1 MKRNSVLWRYL
12 KLLDKRLWI
21 YLTAI
26 FMMTAFNALFDV
38 IGSVLTGQ
46 IFDIAQSGQF
56 EGIYTSVICN
66 VLIGIAAIITA
77 VFFMNIY
84 NNEAKRGCVEIKK
97 KVFAKAMRL
106 PVEYYDT
113 HHSGDLLSRLVYD
126 TDKAGAIYA
135 SRLRRVLAPMI
146 SVVVYIAAMLMLN
159 PLMTVILAVINI
171 MLVFVNT
178 SLSKPMEHV
187 GKVMAESFAKMT
199 EKLSNIISGIEISK
213 IYDVAHMTEMQYKKA
228 NQRYVQEQK
237 KKMYLSSILESFN
250 VGFDLLCAL
259 MFLVVGVYFLQLG
272 LVTIGEMAAIYTMYG
287 ALSFRFLQLGK
298 YYPELI
304 NCIAYAERIFEFLE
318 SAEENNR
325 INDIQAADNSD
336 IAVGMKN
343 CDNAV
348 EIENIVFAY
357 DSKKQVF
364 DGVSLNIPKGK
375 TAAVT
380 GRSGGGKSTLAKLML
395 GFYPYK
401 SGDIRFFGKSMK
413 KLGTENVRKL
423 ISYVPQEPYLF
434 EVSIMENIRYGRLWA
449 SDSEMIE
456 AAKLA
461 NAHDFILKQ
470 QNGYD
475 TLVSDRGQSLSG
487 GERQRIA
494 IARAI
499 LKDAPIMLFDEA
511 TSALDNESE
520 KMIQQSIDKL
530 KSGKTIIIIAHRA
543 ETIAA
548 ADMELRLTE

>member
-12 KLLDKRLWI
+12 KLLDNRLWI

-38 IGSVLTGQ
+38 IGSVLTGK
-46 IFDIAQSGQF
+46 IFSIAQSGRF

-84 NNEAKRGCVEIKK
+84 NNEAKRGSVEIKK

-113 HHSGDLLSRLVYD
+113 HHSADLLSRLVYD
-126 TDKAGAIYA
+126 TDKAGAIYS
-135 SRLRRVLAPMI
+135 SRLRRVLAPII
-146 SVVVYIAAMLMLN
+146 SVAVYIAAMLMLN
-159 PLMTVILAVINI
+159 PFMTVILAVLNI

-178 SLSKPMEHV
+178 SLSKPMERV
-187 GKVMAESFAKMT
+187 GKAMAESFAKMT
-199 EKLSNIISGIEISK
+199 EKLSNIISGIEVSK
-213 IYDVAHMTEMQYKKA
+213 IYDVAHMAEMQYKKA

-237 KKMYLSSILESFN
+237 KKMCLSSILESFN

-318 SAEENNR
+318 SAEENNL

-336 IAVGMKN
+336 IEVGIKN
-343 CDNAV
+343 CDNSV

-357 DSKKQVF
+357 DSKRQIF
-364 DGVSLNIPKGK
+364 GGISLNIPKEK
-375 TAAVT
+375 TVAVT
-380 GRSGGGKSTLAKLML
+380 GRSGSGKSTLAKLML

-413 KLGTENVRKL
+413 KLGIENVRKL

-434 EVSIMENIRYGRLWA
+434 EVSIMENIRYGRLSA
-449 SDSEMIE
+449 SDSEVIE

-548 ADMELRLTE
+548 ADMELKLT